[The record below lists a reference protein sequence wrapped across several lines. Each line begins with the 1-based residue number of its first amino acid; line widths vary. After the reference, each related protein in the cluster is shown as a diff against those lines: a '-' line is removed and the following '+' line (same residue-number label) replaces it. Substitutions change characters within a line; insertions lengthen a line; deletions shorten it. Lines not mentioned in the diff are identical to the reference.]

1 MIEAVLATE
10 NSLQASEM
18 SLLSVFLAK
27 IEFTSSTTQT
37 GSTNPTGSTRHTG
50 SSIFT
55 NYDSV
60 SLSGTTSQTGLVAP
74 VLLALLAMNPPLL

>member
-27 IEFTSSTTQT
+27 IEFQNE
-37 GSTNPTGSTRHTG
+37 TN
-50 SSIFT
+50 I
-55 NYDSV
+55 DKD
-60 SLSGTTSQTGLVAP
+60 QAKEKE
-74 VLLALLAMNPPLL
+74 

>member
-27 IEFTSSTTQT
+27 IEFQNE
-37 GSTNPTGSTRHTG
+37 TNLEK
-50 SSIFT
+50 
-55 NYDSV
+55 D
-60 SLSGTTSQTGLVAP
+60 
-74 VLLALLAMNPPLL
+74 